1 MAIKILTSSIARP
14 SEIYPNLDF
23 WFENEPSGS
32 TVTNTS
38 DRAIFFPFFVGVILV
53 SLVEAAKPVSQV
65 FFYFFTKF
73 GFAKSVDSPSASNSR
88 KLFAIRKY
96 FLIHPHLCSVTIK
109 VCFDQGC

>member
-1 MAIKILTSSIARP
+1 MYQIAVKYEDQMAIKILTSSIARP

-53 SLVEAAKPVSQV
+53 RHSQ
-65 FFYFFTKF
+65 
-73 GFAKSVDSPSASNSR
+73 SCRSR
-88 KLFAIRKY
+88 KAGESGFFLLFYQIRFCK
-96 FLIHPHLCSVTIK
+96 I
-109 VCFDQGC
+109 G